1 MAAPF
6 AAVALFH
13 WATAIGADAPVLYGE
28 GAVAHAALLARMG
41 AEYAPS
47 ADPRVFNAANYPP
60 LYLRLAG
67 AGDPFVAGRIVSVG
81 CTLLVAGAIAHRA
94 RAAGALAALAL
105 AAAFLA
111 TAPVALWGPAV
122 KPDLLALA
130 LTVAAVV
137 ELHHAYGRGTEGA
150 EVGGTANKRMRPWA
164 AASRVGAN
172 RARASALSDGLAGP
186 RPGDAGWWRP
196 AAVAGALFALAILAK
211 PTAALPAGALLAWV
225 AVRVGRAAA
234 AGAVVGG
241 AAAATAAAVLLPEL
255 RPPDL
260 AWLHVVSWNA
270 LPWSASSAVSLIL
283 VAALTTGVAVAVAL
297 IRGPARGAVDAYLAA
312 AIGIVLLG
320 GREGATINY
329 ILDLAAAS
337 LLAVASIAPALRTR
351 TWYPLAAAAQLLVG
365 VAVLNPFG
373 LLPGPPP
380 TTGAWSDPSRVGIIR
395 ALPAGTVLIED
406 SGLAIAARREPTVDD
421 LFLWSR
427 LVKRGSIDPGPLL
440 DATSQGA
447 FVAVVS
453 QADLERL
460 DAAPAFERA
469 RWDAALVE
477 AVIARYKLDASTR
490 GLYVY
495 VPR

>member
-1 MAAPF
+1 MAAAF
-6 AAVALFH
+6 AAVAVFH

-28 GAVAHAALLARMG
+28 GAVAHAALLARRG

-47 ADPRVFNAANYPP
+47 VDPRVFNAANYPP

-67 AGDPFVAGRIVSVG
+67 AGDPFVAGRMVSVG

-94 RAAGALAALAL
+94 RAAGALVALAL
-105 AAAFLA
+105 AAAFVA

-137 ELHHAYGRGTEGA
+137 ALDRAYCRGTEGI
-150 EVGGTANKRMRPWA
+150 VSGTANKRMRPWA
-164 AASRVGAN
+164 AASRVGAE
-172 RARASALSDGLAGP
+172 RARAGALSEGLAGP
-186 RPGDAGWWRP
+186 RSSSAGSWRP

-225 AVRVGRAAA
+225 AVRAGRAAA

-241 AAAATAAAVLLPEL
+241 VAAATAAALLLPEL
-255 RPPDL
+255 RPPAS

-337 LLAVASIAPALRTR
+337 LLAIASIAPALRTR
-351 TWYPLAAAAQLLVG
+351 PWYPLAAAAQLLVG
-365 VAVLNPFG
+365 IAVLNPFG

-395 ALPAGTVLIED
+395 ALPSGTVLIED
-406 SGLAIAARREPTVDD
+406 SGLAIATGREPTVDD
-421 LFLWSR
+421 LFLWSQ